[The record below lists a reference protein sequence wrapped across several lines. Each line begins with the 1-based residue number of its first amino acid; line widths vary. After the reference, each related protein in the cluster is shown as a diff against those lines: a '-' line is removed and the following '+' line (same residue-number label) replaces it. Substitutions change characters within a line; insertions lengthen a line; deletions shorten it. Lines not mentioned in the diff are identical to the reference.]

1 MLVAKKKIWNVFL
14 IFQTQIKLCS
24 IIAHRKSTNISNT
37 SVKYSHDFFHKNY
50 KTQNP
55 SLIGSIVL
63 DIAPS
68 ARCIAELLQ

>member
-1 MLVAKKKIWNVFL
+1 MIVKDSYAIP
-14 IFQTQIKLCS
+14 TETIKP
-24 IIAHRKSTNISNT
+24 
-37 SVKYSHDFFHKNY
+37 
-50 KTQNP
+50 KTQ